1 MRTLISLALAAS
13 LPLGLAAQQPPSAPQ
28 APAPPPPAAPPVMQ
42 RPQLPPL
49 RTPTADTGVFAHL
62 DLTPGNLV
70 RLPDGRPGPQYWQ
83 QRASYDIR
91 ATLDTGARKLTGT
104 VRITYTNNS
113 PDTLAHVFLQ
123 LDQNL
128 FRQGSVGSMMFA
140 SNSRFGTRGFNGG
153 FNPTSITQQAPAAKG
168 AAARPAKKL
177 SGHTD
182 DTMLFL
188 PLADALAPGRTTVLT
203 IDYWFNIP
211 EHGADRMGYDGPL
224 FELAQWYPRM
234 AVYDDVRG
242 WNTDQYLGQGEF
254 YLEYGDFTYEV
265 TVPAGYIVAGTG
277 MVTNPAEVYTP
288 TERARLVQ
296 ASKSDTTIHIVTEA
310 ELKDGTARPKT
321 AGTITW
327 RFAAQ
332 NVRDVAWGA
341 SPQYLWDASSYN
353 GHYAFAYY
361 RPTAQSSWADAAK
374 MSRFSI
380 KEYSER
386 WFGYPYPH
394 ISAVEGPISG
404 MEYPMV
410 AMEAPNIKGEPG
422 LETQQDALNS
432 LYNVITHEIGHMWY
446 PMIVGSNERLY
457 AWMDEGFNTFINTFS
472 EEDYWQR
479 SDSNTRK
486 GEEKFFVMPNDQL
499 PTAQPIMTPANRY
512 RTNNNLGE
520 LAYVKPSIALLALR
534 NLVLGPEVFDKAFS
548 EYTHR
553 WAFKHPTPT
562 DFFRTME
569 DMSGRDLSW
578 FWREWFFTTATIDQ
592 GIDSVTQVA
601 ATDGGNDAKVF
612 LKNRGAA
619 VMPVDLK
626 LTLSDGS
633 VQWVKLPVEV
643 WYYDQTKF
651 TSEIHTAKPVVKA
664 QLWMTDWFKDYD
676 SSNDSWTAPGG
687 N

>member
-1 MRTLISLALAAS
+1 MKRLLPGVLAALLPLALAA
-13 LPLGLAAQQPPSAPQ
+13 QQTPATPQ
-28 APAPPPPAAPPVMQ
+28 APAPPPPPVAP
-42 RPQLPPL
+42 RPQFHLPPM
-49 RTPTADTGVFAHL
+49 RTPTADTGIFAHL

-70 RLPDGRPGPQYWQ
+70 RLPDGRPGPRYWE

-91 ATLDTGARKLTGT
+91 AVLDTGARKLTGT

-113 PDTLAHVFLQ
+113 PDTLDHVYLQ

-128 FRQGSVGSMMFA
+128 FRQGSVGSLMFPP
-140 SNSRFGTRGFNGG
+140 NSRFGTRGFDGG
-153 FNPTSITQQAPAAKG
+153 FNLTSISQQAPAAKG
-168 AAARPAKKL
+168 RAAAAKKL
-177 SGHTD
+177 TGRVD
-182 DTMLFL
+182 DTMMYLG
-188 PLADALAPGRTTVLT
+188 LAEPLAPGRTTVLT
-203 IDYWFNIP
+203 IEYWFNIP
-211 EHGADRMGYDGPL
+211 AHGADRMGYDGSL

-277 MVTNPAEVYTP
+277 TVMNPAEVYTP
-288 TERARLVQ
+288 TERARLAQ
-296 ASKSDTTIHIVTEA
+296 ALKSDTTIHIVTEA
-310 ELKDGTARPKT
+310 DLASGAARPKKE
-321 AGTITW
+321 GMVTW
-327 RFAAQ
+327 RFAAKD
-332 NVRDVAWGA
+332 VRDVAWAA
-341 SPQYLWDASSYN
+341 SPGYLWDGSSYD

-361 RPTAQSSWADAAK
+361 RPSAKSSWSEAAK

-386 WFGYPYPH
+386 WFKYPYPH

-410 AMEAPNIKGEPG
+410 AMEAPNVRGQDG

-446 PMIVGSNERLY
+446 PMTVGSNERLY

-486 GEEKFFVMPNDQL
+486 GEEKFFVMPNDQR

-534 NLVLGPEVFDKAFS
+534 NHVLGPAVFDAAFR
-548 EYTHR
+548 EYTRR

-569 DMSGRDLSW
+569 DISGRDLSW
-578 FWREWFFTTATIDQ
+578 FWREWFYTTATLDQ
-592 GIDSVTQVA
+592 SIDSVAQA
-601 ATDGGNDAKVF
+601 ASPDGGTDARIF
-612 LKNRGAA
+612 LGNHGAA
-619 VMPVDLK
+619 VMPVELK
-626 LTLSDGS
+626 LTLSDSS
-633 VQWVKLPVEV
+633 VQWATLPVEV
-643 WYYDQTKF
+643 WYYDQTRF
-651 TSEIHTAKPVVKA
+651 VSTIHTPKPVVKA
-664 QLWMTDWFKDYD
+664 ELWMHDWFKDYD
-676 SSNDSWTAPGG
+676 STNDSWTAPATP
-687 N
+687 

>member
-1 MRTLISLALAAS
+1 MRFLTSVALAAL
-13 LPLGLAAQQPPSAPQ
+13 LPTGLAAQQPPTAAP
-28 APAPPPPAAPPVMQ
+28 PAPPPPMVM
-42 RPQLPPL
+42 RPQQPALPPL
-49 RTPTADTGVFAHL
+49 RTPTADTGIFAHL
-62 DLTPGNLV
+62 DLNPGNEV
-70 RLPDGRPGPQYWQ
+70 RLPDGRPGPKYWE
-83 QRASYDIR
+83 QRADYDIR

-104 VRITYTNNS
+104 VRITYTNHS

-128 FRQGSVGSMMFA
+128 FRQGSVGSLMFA
-140 SNSRFGTRGFNGG
+140 SNSRFGTRGFDGG
-153 FNPTSITQQAPAAKG
+153 FNVTSIMQEAPAAKG
-168 AAARPAKKL
+168 AKPKGAKKL
-177 SGHTD
+177 TGRVD
-182 DTMLFL
+182 DTMMFL
-188 PLADALAPGRTTVLT
+188 PLAEPLAPGKSTILT
-203 IDYWFNIP
+203 IEYWFNIP

-234 AVYDDVRG
+234 AVYDDIRG

-277 MVTNPAEVYTP
+277 VVQNPAEVYTA
-288 TERARLVQ
+288 TERARLAQ
-296 ASKSDTTIHIVTEA
+296 AARSDTTIHIVTDA
-310 ELKDGTARPKT
+310 ELKDGSARPRKD
-321 AGTITW
+321 GMLTW
-327 RFAAQ
+327 RFKAE
-332 NVRDVAWGA
+332 NVRDVAWAG
-341 SPQYLWDASSYN
+341 SPDYLWDGSSYD

-361 RPTAQSSWADAAK
+361 RKAAESSWADAAK

-386 WFGYPYPH
+386 WLPYPYPH

-410 AMEAPNIKGEPG
+410 AMEAPNVRGTDG
-422 LETQQDALNS
+422 LESQQDALNS

-479 SDSNTRK
+479 SDTNNRK
-486 GEEKFFVMPNDQL
+486 GEEKFFVMVNDQR

-512 RTNNNLGE
+512 RTNANLGE

-534 NLVLGPEVFDKAFS
+534 NIVLGPEVFDKAFS

-578 FWREWFFTTATIDQ
+578 FWREWFFTTATLDQ
-592 GIDSVTQVA
+592 GIEGVTQSSNP
-601 ATDGGNDAKVF
+601 DGSNTAKVA
-612 LKNRGAA
+612 LKNVGAA

-626 LTLSDGS
+626 LTLSDSS
-633 VQWVKLPVEV
+633 VQWVKLPVEI

-651 TSEIHTAKPVVKA
+651 TSEIRTTKPVIKA
-664 QLWMTDWFKDYD
+664 ELWQSGWFKDYD
-676 SSNDSWTAPGG
+676 SSNDSWTAPK
-687 N
+687 